1 MEAQRGPGTGGV
13 VIRYSRFESRPV
25 SLLHAQFSRRAWR
38 RVLLHVVREFKSG
51 LYREGGVIEIRM
63 RVGPKGQVVIPKV
76 LRDALRIGPGSE
88 VSFTVEGEKV
98 VLRASRTDVVD
109 AFERIAKAGKSIGKY
124 APHGAYEKEL
134 RRRRS

>member
-1 MEAQRGPGTGGV
+1 MAGR
-13 VIRYSRFESRPV
+13 S
-25 SLLHAQFSRRAWR
+25 SRRSAGWR
-38 RVLLHVVREFKSG
+38 RCCGTASDSRKVLLQVIPKYKHR
-51 LYREGGVIEIRM
+51 LYPVCHVIEIRM

-88 VSFTVEGEKV
+88 VSFTVEGKKV